1 LLKKYFAKVT
11 HFNRK
16 MFIFASQTATFPY
29 LVLSMQILKFSAFAL
44 LSVLVVGSCNLKPDF
59 PKEPVITSLKL
70 EQTLN
75 GFTGTDVTLKVGF
88 QDGDGDLGITSNERK
103 TPHPLRIATS
113 NLPFQEYKYT
123 FAASNP
129 PVALDSVRNPYY
141 FNMFIK
147 IFRKNGF
154 GEFEEVVFPT
164 PGFSYNTSF
173 PPLYEGTRRT
183 PMEGSIDYTIQPIP
197 PTFNKNDLL
206 RIEVQVVDRKLN
218 LSNVMSDTITLK
230 MQ

>member
-1 LLKKYFAKVT
+1 
-11 HFNRK
+11 

-29 LVLSMQILKFSAFAL
+29 FVLSMQILKFSAFAL
-44 LSVLVVGSCNLKPDF
+44 LSALVVGSCNLKPDF
-59 PKEPVITSLKL
+59 PQEPVISSLKL
-70 EQTLN
+70 ERVYN
-75 GFTGTDVTLKVGF
+75 GFGTDDVIIKVGF
-88 QDGDGDLGITSNERK
+88 QDGDGDLGITSEERA
-103 TPHPLRIATS
+103 TPRPLQKATS

-123 FAASNP
+123 FAASDRP
-129 PVALDSVRNPYY
+129 LVLDSMPNPYY

-154 GEFEEVVFPT
+154 GEFEEVVYPT
-164 PGFSYNTSF
+164 PNFSFNTAF

-197 PTFNKNDLL
+197 PTFNKNDHL
-206 RIEVQVVDRKLN
+206 RIQVQIVDRKLN
-218 LSNVMSDTITLK
+218 LSNIMSDTITLK